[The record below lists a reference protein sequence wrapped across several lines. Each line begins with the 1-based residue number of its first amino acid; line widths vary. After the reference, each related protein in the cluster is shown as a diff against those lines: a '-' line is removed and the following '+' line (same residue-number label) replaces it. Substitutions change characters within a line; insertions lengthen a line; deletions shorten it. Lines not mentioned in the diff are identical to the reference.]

1 MLNCHILIFNLISGI
16 EDNFNEQVTK
26 ILADIKWII
35 LEIIINF
42 RFKFIYNLILFNFF
56 SFF

>member
-26 ILADIKWII
+26 ILADIK
-35 LEIIINF
+35 
-42 RFKFIYNLILFNFF
+42 
-56 SFF
+56 